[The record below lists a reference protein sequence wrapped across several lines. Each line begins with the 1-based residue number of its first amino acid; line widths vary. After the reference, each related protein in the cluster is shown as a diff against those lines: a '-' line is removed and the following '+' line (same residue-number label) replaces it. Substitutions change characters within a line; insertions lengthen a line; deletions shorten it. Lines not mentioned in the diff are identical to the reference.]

1 MSSLNLVI
9 TKSISKFQFHTIQS
23 SVPSDSK
30 ILRLQQ
36 FPGITPEIFA
46 STTCADLGLPA
57 DMEPAISHKI
67 RENILRSIVSW
78 MDDGS
83 IDASQASVKS
93 NSELKVSL
101 VQPNQAVDM
110 IANLCKRAKPNS
122 VDDQAA
128 IPQPMLPIDK
138 DSNAHFWNEPS

>member
-1 MSSLNLVI
+1 MS
-9 TKSISKFQFHTIQS
+9 
-23 SVPSDSK
+23 
-30 ILRLQQ
+30 LQL
-36 FPGITPEIFA
+36 PGITPEIFA

-83 IDASQASVKS
+83 IDATQASVKS

-138 DSNAHFWNEPS
+138 DSNSHFWNEPS